1 MQKIVWR
8 LGQIIMGYFWGIAFK
23 IDAKMKVSFNDIIG
37 YESQKSDLAKIIRLL
52 ELRSTSKCRLRQR
65 IPKGILI
72 DGPKGTGKTLIA
84 KAFIAESKLPFI
96 MISGSEI
103 NNAKDIKHLFLAAR
117 AKESCIIFIDEFD
130 VMGKENKNNER
141 IIAQLA
147 YEMNKR
153 DHVLVIATTRNIKEI
168 SSSLKRPKHFEM
180 FVSMF
185 LPDFDNRMQIIE
197 YCCNKKRV
205 DPSVSVKKLAK
216 KLIGAS
222 TLEIIKIMN
231 MAIEI
236 AEQKHHKNV
245 LSKLQKNFQNN

>member
-8 LGQIIMGYFWGIAFK
+8 LGQILMGYFWGIAFK

-168 SSSLKRPKHFEM
+168 SSSLKRPLACFYQI
-180 FVSMF
+180 
-185 LPDFDNRMQIIE
+185 LIIE
-197 YCCNKKRV
+197 C
-205 DPSVSVKKLAK
+205 KLLNIVAIRK
-216 KLIGAS
+216 ELIQA
-222 TLEIIKIMN
+222 
-231 MAIEI
+231 
-236 AEQKHHKNV
+236 
-245 LSKLQKNFQNN
+245 

>member
-117 AKESCIIFIDEFD
+117 GIESCIIFIDEFD
-130 VMGKENKNNER
+130 VMG
-141 IIAQLA
+141 
-147 YEMNKR
+147 
-153 DHVLVIATTRNIKEI
+153 
-168 SSSLKRPKHFEM
+168 
-180 FVSMF
+180 
-185 LPDFDNRMQIIE
+185 
-197 YCCNKKRV
+197 
-205 DPSVSVKKLAK
+205 
-216 KLIGAS
+216 
-222 TLEIIKIMN
+222 
-231 MAIEI
+231 
-236 AEQKHHKNV
+236 
-245 LSKLQKNFQNN
+245 